1 VAEYT
6 GAEGVRRFNEEAPW
20 GRFPSMIGLEMLDV
34 ERDRVRGR
42 LETTDQLIAGT
53 GYLWA
58 PVIVGLADALCAAG
72 TGANL
77 PEGATFTTVELKTNF
92 LGSARP
98 GEVVVGEAVPPQAAT
113 NVATAASAPTSQT
126 EPLNRYMRSSP
137 GPGGPSPIKPWGA
150 EHYSSR
156 LS

>member
-1 VAEYT
+1 MSWT
-6 GAEGVRRFNEEAPW
+6 GPDAVRRFNEDAPW
-20 GRFPSMIGLEMLDV
+20 GRFPSMIGLEVLEVEHDV
-34 ERDRVRGR
+34 VRGR

-58 PVIVGLADALCAAG
+58 PVVIGLADALCAAG

-98 GEVVVGEAVPPQAAT
+98 GEVVVGEAIPAHHGRTTHVWDVTVT
-113 NVATAASAPTSQT
+113 NETTGRTIALHRCTQMVLYPEA
-126 EPLNRYMRSSP
+126 
-137 GPGGPSPIKPWGA
+137 
-150 EHYSSR
+150 
-156 LS
+156 

>member
-1 VAEYT
+1 MAEYT

-20 GRFPSMIGLEMLDV
+20 GRFPSMIGLEMLEV

-42 LETTDQLIAGT
+42 LETTEQLIAGT

-58 PVIVGLADALCAAG
+58 PVVVGLADALCAAG

-77 PEGATFTTVELKTNF
+77 LEGATFTTVELKTNF

-98 GEVVVGEAVPPQAAT
+98 GEVVVGEAVPAHVGRTTHVWDVTVTNEAT
-113 NVATAASAPTSQT
+113 GRTIALQRCTQMVLYP
-126 EPLNRYMRSSP
+126 PR
-137 GPGGPSPIKPWGA
+137 
-150 EHYSSR
+150 
-156 LS
+156 

>member
-1 VAEYT
+1 VGEYT

-20 GRFPSMIGLEMLDV
+20 GRFPSMIGLEMLEV

-42 LETTDQLIAGT
+42 LETTDELIAGT

-77 PEGATFTTVELKTNF
+77 AEGATFTTVELKTNF

-98 GEVVVGEAVPPQAAT
+98 GEVVVGEAVPAHVGRTTHVWDVTVTNEAT
-113 NVATAASAPTSQT
+113 GRTIALQRCTQMV
-126 EPLNRYMRSSP
+126 LY
-137 GPGGPSPIKPWGA
+137 PSG
-150 EHYSSR
+150 
-156 LS
+156 

>member
-1 VAEYT
+1 MAWT
-6 GAEGVRRFNEEAPW
+6 GPDAVRRFNDDAPW
-20 GRFPSMIGLEMLDV
+20 GHFPSMIGLEVLEV
-34 ERDRVRGR
+34 ERDVVRGR

-58 PVIVGLADALCAAG
+58 PVVIGLADALCAAG

-98 GEVVVGEAVPPQAAT
+98 GERVVG
-113 NVATAASAPTSQT
+113 VATPAHVGRTTHVWDVTVTNETTGRTIALQRCTQMVMYPN
-126 EPLNRYMRSSP
+126 P
-137 GPGGPSPIKPWGA
+137 
-150 EHYSSR
+150 
-156 LS
+156 

>member
-1 VAEYT
+1 MAGYT

-20 GRFPSMIGLEMLDV
+20 GQFPSMIGLEMLEV
-34 ERDRVRGR
+34 EKDGVRGR

-72 TGANL
+72 TGANMA
-77 PEGATFTTVELKTNF
+77 EGATFTTVELKTNF

-98 GEVVVGEAVPPQAAT
+98 GEGIVG
-113 NVATAASAPTSQT
+113 VATPAHIGRTTQVWDVTVTNETTGRTIALQRCTQMVLYP
-126 EPLNRYMRSSP
+126 RR
-137 GPGGPSPIKPWGA
+137 
-150 EHYSSR
+150 
-156 LS
+156 

>member
-1 VAEYT
+1 VDEYT

-20 GRFPSMIGLEMLDV
+20 GRFPSMIGLEMLEV

-42 LETTDQLIAGT
+42 LETTEHLIAGT

-92 LGSARP
+92 LGAPSRVRWWSVRRSRRTSAGR
-98 GEVVVGEAVPPQAAT
+98 
-113 NVATAASAPTSQT
+113 
-126 EPLNRYMRSSP
+126 LRSGMSP
-137 GPGGPSPIKPWGA
+137 
-150 EHYSSR
+150 
-156 LS
+156 

>member
-1 VAEYT
+1 MAGYT

-20 GRFPSMIGLEMLDV
+20 GLFPSMIGLEILEV
-34 ERDRVRGR
+34 ELDRVRGR
-42 LETTDQLIAGT
+42 FETTEQLIAGT

-72 TGANL
+72 TGANI

-98 GEVVVGEAVPPQAAT
+98 GEVVAGEAVPAHRGRTTHVWDVTVTNEAT
-113 NVATAASAPTSQT
+113 GRTIALHRCTQMV
-126 EPLNRYMRSSP
+126 LY
-137 GPGGPSPIKPWGA
+137 PSG
-150 EHYSSR
+150 
-156 LS
+156 

>member
-1 VAEYT
+1 MTDERT
-6 GAEGVRRFNEEAPW
+6 GADAVRWFNEEEPW
-20 GRFPSMIGLEMLDV
+20 GHFPSMIGLDVLEV

-42 LETTDQLIAGT
+42 LETTEQLIAGT

-77 PEGATFTTVELKTNF
+77 SEGATFTTVELKTNF

-98 GEVVVGEAVPPQAAT
+98 GEVVVGEATPAHVGRTTHVWDVTVT
-113 NVATAASAPTSQT
+113 NETTGRTVALQRCTQMV
-126 EPLNRYMRSSP
+126 LY
-137 GPGGPSPIKPWGA
+137 PSG
-150 EHYSSR
+150 
-156 LS
+156 

>member
-1 VAEYT
+1 VPEYT

-20 GRFPSMIGLEMLDV
+20 GRFPSLIGLEMLEV
-34 ERDRVRGR
+34 ERTRVRGR
-42 LETTDQLIAGT
+42 LEPTDQLIAGT

-77 PEGATFTTVELKTNF
+77 PEGARFTTVELKTNF

-98 GEVVVGEAVPPQAAT
+98 GEVVVGEAVPAHVGRTTHVWDVTVT
-113 NVATAASAPTSQT
+113 NAGTGRTIALQRCTQMV
-126 EPLNRYMRSSP
+126 LY
-137 GPGGPSPIKPWGA
+137 PS
-150 EHYSSR
+150 R
-156 LS
+156 

>member
-1 VAEYT
+1 MSWT
-6 GAEGVRRFNEEAPW
+6 GPDAVRRFNEDAPW
-20 GRFPSMIGLEMLDV
+20 GRFPSMIGLEVLEVEHDV
-34 ERDRVRGR
+34 VRGR

-58 PVIVGLADALCAAG
+58 PVVIGLADALCAAG

-98 GEVVVGEAVPPQAAT
+98 GEVVVGEAIPAHRGRTTHVWDVTVT
-113 NVATAASAPTSQT
+113 NETTGRTIALHRCTQMVLYPEA
-126 EPLNRYMRSSP
+126 
-137 GPGGPSPIKPWGA
+137 
-150 EHYSSR
+150 
-156 LS
+156 

>member
-1 VAEYT
+1 MDEYT

-20 GRFPSMIGLEMLDV
+20 GRFPSMIGLEMLEV
-34 ERDRVRGR
+34 ERDHVRGR

-77 PEGATFTTVELKTNF
+77 VRGRDVHDRRAQDELPRST
-92 LGSARP
+92 RP
-98 GEVVVGEAVPPQAAT
+98 GEVVVGEAVPAHVGRTTHVWDVTVTNEAT
-113 NVATAASAPTSQT
+113 GRTIALQRCTQMV
-126 EPLNRYMRSSP
+126 LY
-137 GPGGPSPIKPWGA
+137 PSP
-150 EHYSSR
+150 
-156 LS
+156 

>member
-1 VAEYT
+1 MEWT
-6 GAEGVRRFNEEAPW
+6 GPEAVRRFNEDAPW
-20 GRFPSMIGLEMLDV
+20 GHFPSMIGLEVLEV
-34 ERDRVRGR
+34 ERDVVRGR

-58 PVIVGLADALCAAG
+58 PVVIGLADALCAAG

-98 GEVVVGEAVPPQAAT
+98 GEHVVG
-113 NVATAASAPTSQT
+113 VATPAHVGRTTHVWDVTVTNETTGRTIALQRCTQMVLYPN
-126 EPLNRYMRSSP
+126 P
-137 GPGGPSPIKPWGA
+137 
-150 EHYSSR
+150 
-156 LS
+156 